1 MPIDPRIPL
10 MSQPQPSMSLAEM
23 LQAVESIRGMQQNR
37 QQQQQQQRVNDLKE
51 RELQRALKRR
61 DAIEDVLRRNNGDI
75 EKSIPEVTQIDPQ
88 IGNEWKVSWDRT
100 QREEKER
107 LRKTGLDDFEN
118 EIKFNNYVTGQLKSI
133 NSMPD
138 LSMRQQAW
146 PLVLRNVN
154 KAGQLLKKDGVNL
167 QDWAQ
172 EYDPM
177 FVYTAMALSKTSQ
190 QHIDEEKEFRERN
203 KPVVVGSGSTYHDPL
218 SPQTDYTAPQ
228 KPDEPSKLGGPEAF
242 FEQYGVEHNLPRDPR
257 TGRYQL
263 STAQQADARRK
274 WSAADDSPAAQQMRQ
289 ADTDTAE
296 EIANAIERGDRPP
309 TLQGLYRHGPLVQG
323 ILAKRKFN
331 LTDATL
337 DWQATQNWLRSASSN
352 QQLRMRQAIPNAYDS
367 LQTIEEA
374 AKAWNAGN
382 FPSFNKVSIDAAVQA
397 NIGKK
402 VKATIAGKDKE
413 WTPSEIATILKAQ
426 IADVTAELANVYM
439 GGNSPT
445 EQAMKLASH
454 NLNENWSSRTL
465 QSMVDLTRNNLKI
478 RENSMKNT
486 GPVGSDNRYYTPP
499 STEDVDKTGLSAVS
513 KAKFDALPDTAWVNE
528 KGEEIH
534 KRIRD
539 ASGASMG
546 VYAKRNGQ
554 YVRVGN

>member
-1 MPIDPRIPL
+1 MIDPRIP
-10 MSQPQPSMSLAEM
+10 MMAQAPPTMSLAEM
-23 LQAVESIRGMQQNR
+23 LQAVESIRGMRQNR
-37 QQQQQQQRVNDLKE
+37 QHQQQQQRINDLKE
-51 RELQRALKRR
+51 RELQRGLKRR
-61 DAIEDVLRRNNGDI
+61 DAIEDVLRRNKGDI
-75 EKSIPEVTQIDPQ
+75 EQSIPEVTQIDPQ

-107 LRKTGLDDFEN
+107 LRKAGLDDFEN

-218 SPQTDYTAPQ
+218 SPQTDYTAPKEPQPPGALENYFQQYAREQ
-228 KPDEPSKLGGPEAF
+228 KIP
-242 FEQYGVEHNLPRDPR
+242 VDPR
-257 TGRYQL
+257 TGQAQL
-263 STAQQADARRK
+263 TTAQQEAARKR
-274 WSAADDSPAAQQMRQ
+274 WSQADDSPAAQQMRQ

-309 TLQGLYRHGPLVQG
+309 TLQGLYRHGPLVHG

-337 DWQATQNWLRSASSN
+337 DWQATQNWLRSASSA
-352 QQLRMRQAIPNAYDS
+352 QQLRMRQAVDNTYHS
-367 LQTIEEA
+367 LQTIQDA
-374 AKAWNAGN
+374 AQAWNAGN
-382 FPSFNKVSIDAAVQA
+382 FPVFNKATIDAAVQA
-397 NIGKK
+397 NLGKK
-402 VKATIAGKDKE
+402 VQATIAGQEKE

-465 QSMVDLTRNNLKI
+465 QSMIDLTRNNLKI

-539 ASGASMG
+539 ASGASLG